1 MPKRKS
7 IIVSLILFLGYAI
20 FTHSLGISTDSHIVN
35 FRSVEMPSVNLDSDN
50 ITDAISQFHLST
62 IPPKSNFIVGLL
74 EAGVIANL
82 TWDEEAKEDLLQKLA
97 KLDIHPQPNQELG
110 FGKHKSNWNNFLWN
124 RDFRFQPFESP
135 ILKDFMHRETN
146 TFEKL
151 HLLAQRSQYG
161 ENYFNRLPLSDVFL
175 DNFFASD
182 HYKLRIKFAL
192 SQNQLEAAIKDCRTF
207 HLISILALNS
217 TNANVSLNAAG
228 HLRAVGQLWCEIL
241 SHSSICEKHLLEL
254 AEHFS
259 ALPSIS
265 GIGVLDIQSR
275 LTCLSTLV
283 FAERFGIEGY
293 GRRFNGTGTS
303 WGSKLISTNTL
314 LAFADWNAFYKRVS
328 RFYDQCVDIL
338 KIEDDSKRKAAI
350 AAVSPTNRQELP
362 TRNAGVEIL
371 FEVFALTAIHH
382 LKALEHSREVNQI
395 IKACI
400 ALKHFHLDNQH
411 YPRTLEELPNN
422 LSSQIHRD
430 IIAGDIV
437 KFLPLETGAIFYR
450 IGRNKRD
457 DGGWGTNLTNTNFY
471 DSYDD
476 IVFLLGDDPRIPP
489 KGTYRPFSFSTGRQH
504 TLENGRELSFSGE
517 EVNSQ
522 DFSNL
527 ANLPNLVWLD
537 LGDAQLPEEWPTQIA
552 NVGNLQT
559 LSLAGHKFRDGTFKA
574 LTNLPNLETL
584 NLSRS
589 SFIGSLTSLRQMD
602 SLRRINLAGVALREE
617 DLKTI
622 SSLKNVEELNL
633 CETTID
639 DTTIKLISTM
649 PQLKV
654 LHLAGTTITDKGIE
668 ELSKVKQ
675 LTHINLDF
683 TDITNN
689 GLAVLEGGGIEC
701 ISVTGAQV
709 DNRIVTRLAYFPR
722 LTCLRINHTRFSIN
736 GQGQLSSGLMD
747 QYGND
752 RGVARLMN
760 PEKGNSTNP
769 DLSKVLETKWGN
781 LRFHPHADDPDFP
794 KPYEIKA
801 TNDNVFKISLKQGTT
816 AISTTRRLTGDF
828 TAQVKVVPD
837 WPGHHRLMQQGL
849 ARAILSDAKDYGGP
863 HLSAGLLV
871 WEAEGHYLKWCWNS
885 TASYTHQQ
893 YSLIQPEYFWYN
905 KTLAGFLNDFELQ
918 HRESLVSSI
927 PSMSILSRSPQ
938 ITNDLMLFPETP
950 TEAGLD
956 FYDHEEIWLRLKR
969 IGNEM
974 ISQISF
980 NGEQWETISKKRVW
994 FKENV
999 NVGIWCG
1006 KLSAADY
1013 EFHFEDF
1020 TIKQ

>member
-7 IIVSLILFLGYAI
+7 IIVSLILFMGYAF
-20 FTHSLGISTDSHIVN
+20 FTHSLGSSTDPPIVN
-35 FRSVEMPSVNLDSDN
+35 FRSVGISSVHLDNDE
-50 ITDAISQFHLST
+50 ITDVINQFHRST
-62 IPPKSNFIVGLL
+62 IPSQDNLTIGLI
-74 EAGVIANL
+74 EAGVIAKQTL
-82 TWDEEAKEDLLQKLA
+82 GEEYHDELLQKLA
-97 KLDIHPQPNQELG
+97 KLDISPQSNKLLG
-110 FGKHKSNWNNFLWN
+110 FGRHKLNWSYFLRN
-124 RDFRFQPFESP
+124 DFSFQPFESP
-135 ILKDFMHRETN
+135 IFKDFMHRETD

-161 ENYFNRLPLSDVFL
+161 EIYLDSAPLSPLFT
-175 DNFFASD
+175 DNFLARE
-182 HYKLRIKFAL
+182 HYQLRIKFAL
-192 SQNQLEAAIKDCRTF
+192 SENRLEAAIKDCRTF
-207 HLISILALNS
+207 HRISILAINS
-217 TNANVSLNAAG
+217 TEPYISAVGAANL
-228 HLRAVGQLWCEIL
+228 LTVGQLWCEIL
-241 SHSSICEKHLLEL
+241 SHSSISEQHLLEL
-254 AEHFS
+254 AEHF
-259 ALPSIS
+259 ATLPPIS
-265 GIGVLDIQSR
+265 GIGVLDLQAR

-283 FAERFGIEGY
+283 FAQRFGIEGY
-293 GRRFNGTGTS
+293 GRRFNGSGTS
-303 WGSKLISTNTL
+303 WGSQLISTNTL

-328 RFYDQCVDIL
+328 RFYDECIDIL
-338 KIEDDSKRKAAI
+338 KIEDGSKRKAAI
-350 AAVSPTNRQELP
+350 AAVSPTNQQELL
-362 TRNAGVEIL
+362 TRNAGAEIL
-371 FEVFALTAIHH
+371 FEGFALTAIQH
-382 LKALEHSREVNQI
+382 LKALERSREVNQI

-400 ALKHFHLDNQH
+400 TLKHFHLENQH
-411 YPRTLEELPNN
+411 YPGTLKELPDNF
-422 LSSQIHRD
+422 SIQIHRD
-430 IIAGDIV
+430 INAGNIV
-437 KFLPLETGAIFYR
+437 KFLPLKTGALLYHL
-450 IGRNKRD
+450 GRNKRD
-457 DGGWGTNLTNTNFY
+457 DGGWGTNLTNFG

-489 KGTYRPFSFSTGRQH
+489 KGTYRPFSFTTGRQH
-504 TLENGRELSFSGE
+504 TLDYGREVSFSGE

-527 ANLPNLVWLD
+527 ANLPSLLWLD
-537 LGDAQLPEEWPTQIA
+537 LGHAQLPEEWPAQIA
-552 NVGNLQT
+552 NLGNLQT
-559 LSLAGHKFRDGTFKA
+559 LSLAGHKLREGTFKA

-589 SFIGSLTSLRQMD
+589 SFVGSLTSLRQMD

-622 SSLKNVEELNL
+622 SLLKNLEELNL

-668 ELSKVKQ
+668 ELPNAKE

-689 GLAVLEGGGIEC
+689 GLAVLEGGAIEC
-701 ISVTGAQV
+701 ISVTGTQV
-709 DNRIVTRLAYFPR
+709 DNRIVTRLANFPR
-722 LTCLRINHTRFSIN
+722 LTCLRINHTRFSISN
-736 GQGQLSSGLMD
+736 QGQLSSGFMD
-747 QYGND
+747 EYGND
-752 RGVARLMN
+752 HRAARLMN
-760 PEKGNSTNP
+760 VEKGNSTNP
-769 DLSKVLETKWGN
+769 DLSKAFETKWGD

-794 KPYEIKA
+794 KPYEIKE

-816 AISTTRRLTGDF
+816 AISNTRELTGDF

-837 WPGHHRLMQQGL
+837 WPSHHRLMQQGL
-849 ARAILSDAKDYGGP
+849 AHDPLLIRAKDYGGP

-885 TASYTHQQ
+885 TAAYSNQQ

-905 KTLAGFLNDFELQ
+905 KTQAGFLNDFELQ
-918 HRESLVSSI
+918 HRESLISGI

-938 ITNDLMLFPETP
+938 ITNDLMTFPETP
-950 TEAGLD
+950 AAAALN
-956 FYDHEEIWLRLKR
+956 FFDHEEIWLRLKR

-980 NGEQWETISKKRVW
+980 NGEQWETTSKKRVW

-1006 KLSAADY
+1006 KLSNSDY

>member
-1 MPKRKS
+1 M
-7 IIVSLILFLGYAI
+7 IVSLILFLGYAF
-20 FTHSLGISTDSHIVN
+20 FTHSLGSSTDPPIVN
-35 FRSVEMPSVNLDSDN
+35 FRSVGMSSVHLDNDE
-50 ITDAISQFHLST
+50 ITDAINQFHRST
-62 IPPKSNFIVGLL
+62 IPPQDNLTVGLI
-74 EAGVIANL
+74 EAGVIAKQTL
-82 TWDEEAKEDLLQKLA
+82 GEEYHDELLQKLA
-97 KLDIHPQPNQELG
+97 KLDISLQSNKLLG
-110 FGKHKSNWNNFLWN
+110 FGKHKLNWSNFLRN
-124 RDFRFQPFESP
+124 DFSFQPFESP
-135 ILKDFMHRETN
+135 IFKDFMHRETD

-161 ENYFNRLPLSDVFL
+161 EIYLNSGPLSPRFT
-175 DNFFASD
+175 DNFLARE
-182 HYKLRIKFAL
+182 HYQLRIKFAL
-192 SQNQLEAAIKDCRTF
+192 SENRLEAAIKDCRTF
-207 HLISILALNS
+207 HRISILAINS
-217 TNANVSLNAAG
+217 TESHTSLTGAANL
-228 HLRAVGQLWCEIL
+228 LAVGQLWCEIL
-241 SHSSICEKHLLEL
+241 SHSSISEQHLLEL
-254 AEHFS
+254 AEHF
-259 ALPSIS
+259 ATLPSIS
-265 GIGVLDIQSR
+265 GIGVLDLQAR

-283 FAERFGIEGY
+283 STQRFGIEGY
-293 GRRFNGTGTS
+293 GRRFNGSGTS
-303 WGSKLISTNTL
+303 WGSQLISTNTL

-328 RFYDQCVDIL
+328 RFYDECVDIL
-338 KIEDDSKRKAAI
+338 KIEDGSKRKAAI
-350 AAVSPTNRQELP
+350 AAVSPTNQQEFL
-362 TRNAGVEIL
+362 TRNAGAEIL
-371 FEVFALTAIHH
+371 FEAFALTAIQH
-382 LKALEHSREVNQI
+382 LKAMERSREVNQI

-400 ALKHFHLDNQH
+400 TLKHFHLENQH
-411 YPRTLEELPNN
+411 YPGTLKELPDNFSN
-422 LSSQIHRD
+422 QIHRD
-430 IIAGDIV
+430 IIAGNIV
-437 KFLPLETGAIFYR
+437 KFLPLKTGALFYHL
-450 IGRNKRD
+450 GRNKRD
-457 DGGWGTNLTNTNFY
+457 DGGWGTNLTNFG

-489 KGTYRPFSFSTGRQH
+489 KGAYRPFSFSTGRQH
-504 TLENGRELSFSGE
+504 TLDYAREVSFSGE

-537 LGDAQLPEEWPTQIA
+537 LGYAQLPEEWSAQIA
-552 NVGNLQT
+552 NLGNLQT
-559 LSLAGHKFRDGTFKA
+559 LSLAGHKLREGTFRA

-589 SFIGSLTSLRQMD
+589 SFVGSLTSLRQMD

-622 SSLKNVEELNL
+622 SLLKNVEELNL

-668 ELSKVKQ
+668 ELSNAKK

-689 GLAVLEGGGIEC
+689 GLAVLEGGAIEC
-701 ISVTGAQV
+701 ISVTGTQV

-722 LTCLRINHTRFSIN
+722 LTCLRINHTRFSID
-736 GQGQLSSGLMD
+736 GQGQLSSGFMD
-747 QYGND
+747 QYGHD
-752 RGVARLMN
+752 RRLACLMN
-760 PEKGNSTNP
+760 VEKGHSTNP
-769 DLSKVLETKWGN
+769 ALSKVLETKWGS
-781 LRFHPHADDPDFP
+781 LRFHPHADDPDSP
-794 KPYEIKA
+794 TPYEITA
-801 TNDNVFKISLKQGTT
+801 TTDTVFKVSLKQGTT

-837 WPGHHRLMQQGL
+837 WPSHHRLMQQGL
-849 ARAILSDAKDYGGP
+849 AHAILFGAKDYGGP
-863 HLSAGLLV
+863 HLAAGLLV
-871 WEAEGHYLKWCWNS
+871 WEAEGHYLKWGWNS

-905 KTLAGFLNDFELQ
+905 KTHVGFLNDFELK
-918 HRESLVSSI
+918 HRESLVSGI

-938 ITNDLMLFPETP
+938 ITNDLMTFPDTP
-950 TEAGLD
+950 TEAGLN
-956 FYDHEEIWLRLKR
+956 FYNHEEIWLRLKR

-980 NGEQWETISKKRVW
+980 NGEQWETTSQKRVW

-999 NVGIWCG
+999 NVGIYCG
-1006 KLSAADY
+1006 KLSSSDY

>member
-20 FTHSLGISTDSHIVN
+20 STHSLGISTDSPIVN

-50 ITDAISQFHLST
+50 ISDAINQFHRST
-62 IPPKSNFIVGLL
+62 IPAQDNLIVGLI
-74 EAGVIANL
+74 EAGVIEKQ
-82 TWDEEAKEDLLQKLA
+82 TFGEEYHDELLQKLA
-97 KLDIHPQPNQELG
+97 KLDIHPRPNQKLG
-110 FGKHKSNWNNFLWN
+110 FGKHKWNWNNFLWN

-135 ILKDFMHRETN
+135 ILKDFMYRETD

-161 ENYFNRLPLSDVFL
+161 EIYFNSLPLSGSFL
-175 DNFFASD
+175 DKFFASD

-207 HLISILALNS
+207 HRISILALNS
-217 TNANVSLNAAG
+217 TNASVSLSGAG
-228 HLRAVGQLWCEIL
+228 NLRAVGQLWCEIL
-241 SHSSICEKHLLEL
+241 SHSSISEQHLLEL

-293 GRRFNGTGTS
+293 GRRFNGTGTP
-303 WGSKLISTNTL
+303 WGSQLISTNTL

-328 RFYDQCVDIL
+328 RFYDECVDIL

-350 AAVSPTNRQELP
+350 AAVSPTNRQELL

-371 FEVFALTAIHH
+371 FEGFALTAIRH
-382 LKALEHSREVNQI
+382 LKALEDAREVTQI

-400 ALKHFHLDNQH
+400 ALKHFHLENQH

-437 KFLPLETGAIFYR
+437 KFLPLETGAIFYG

-457 DGGWGTNLTNTNFY
+457 DGGWGTNLTNF
-471 DSYDD
+471 DDPYDD

-504 TLENGRELSFSGE
+504 TLENARELSFSGE

-527 ANLPNLVWLD
+527 ANFPNLVWLD
-537 LGDAQLPEEWPTQIA
+537 LGYAQLPEEWPAQIA
-552 NVGNLQT
+552 NLGNLQT

-589 SFIGSLTSLRQMD
+589 SFVGSLTSLRQMD
-602 SLRRINLAGVALREE
+602 SLRRINFAGVALQEE

-649 PQLKV
+649 PKLKV

-668 ELSKVKQ
+668 ALSNAKQ

-689 GLAVLEGGGIEC
+689 GLAVLEGGAIEC
-701 ISVTGAQV
+701 ISVTGTQV

-747 QYGND
+747 QYGKD
-752 RGVARLMN
+752 LGVARLMN
-760 PEKGNSTNP
+760 LEKGNSTTP
-769 DLSKVLETKWGN
+769 DLSEVYETKWGN
-781 LRFHPHADDPDFP
+781 LRFHPHAEDPDFP

-816 AISTTRRLTGDF
+816 AISNTRGLKGDF

-837 WPGHHRLMQQGL
+837 WPSHHRLMQPGL
-849 ARAILSDAKDYGGP
+849 RRGDAKDYGGP

-885 TASYTHQQ
+885 TASYSYQQ
-893 YSLIQPEYFWYN
+893 YSLIQPEYFWYK
-905 KTLAGFLNDFELQ
+905 KTHAGFLNDFELQ

-938 ITNDLMLFPETP
+938 ITDDLMIFPDAP

-956 FYDHEEIWLRLKR
+956 FYDHEEICLRLKR

-980 NGEQWETISKKRVW
+980 NGEQWETISKKRIW